1 MSGVTTLFVA
11 DLYTAAAI
19 KRNLTFK
26 GGDPMKQFQ
35 RLALATSLLAL
46 TLAGCDS
53 GGDSIAVVNGKPVSQ
68 ERFDAYLK
76 LKRVPTQNSEWVE
89 RELDGYLEREGLAGQ
104 IEAQGLL
111 PVEQVE
117 AEVAEFRKQMLI
129 SRYFEEFLR
138 ERVTDE
144 AVRNFYATNPDQF
157 QARKVHVAH
166 ILLRTNPGMSDGERQ
181 ALLTRA
187 QEVYSRAKAQEDF
200 GALAKQFSEDQL
212 SAQQDGDLG
221 WLQEGAIDPTF
232 STKVFSMKAGELSEP
247 VVTPFGFHVIKVIE
261 GPQVIKQP
269 FEAVSGDIRYR
280 LRQEA
285 KQAELDRLKQAAKI
299 EKKEK
304 PEAEKTAAKDD
315 EKRADS

>member
-1 MSGVTTLFVA
+1 
-11 DLYTAAAI
+11 
-19 KRNLTFK
+19 
-26 GGDPMKQFQ
+26 MKQFP

-46 TLAGCDS
+46 ALAGCDS
-53 GGDSIAVVNGKPVSQ
+53 GGDSIAEVNGQSVTQ

-76 LKRVPTQNSEWVE
+76 FKRVPTQNGEWVN
-89 RELDGYLEREGLAGQ
+89 RELDEYLEREGLAGQ
-104 IEAQGLL
+104 IEEQGLL
-111 PVEQVE
+111 PKEQVE
-117 AEVAEFRKQMLI
+117 TEVAEFRKQMLI

-157 QARKVHVAH
+157 QAKKVHVAH
-166 ILLRTNPGMSDGERQ
+166 ILLRTNPGMSDAERQ

-200 GALAKQFSEDQL
+200 AILAKEFSEDQL
-212 SAQQDGDLG
+212 SAKQGGDLG
-221 WLQEGAIDPTF
+221 WLQDGAIDPTF
-232 STKVFSMKAGELSEP
+232 SSKVFAMKAGDLSEP

-285 KQAELDRLKQAAKI
+285 KQAELTRLKEAAQI
-299 EKKEK
+299 EKKVEPAGDK
-304 PEAEKTAAKDD
+304 AAVEGQAEH
-315 EKRADS
+315 ADG

>member
-1 MSGVTTLFVA
+1 
-11 DLYTAAAI
+11 
-19 KRNLTFK
+19 
-26 GGDPMKQFQ
+26 MKQFP
-35 RLALATSLLAL
+35 RLVLAISLAPAFLV
-46 TLAGCDS
+46 GCDNGS
-53 GGDSIAVVNGKPVSQ
+53 ENIAEVNGKPVTQ

-76 LKRVPTQNSEWVE
+76 LKRVPAQNAEWVN
-89 RELDGYLEREGLAGQ
+89 RELDDYLEREGLAGQ

-111 PVEQVE
+111 PVDQIE
-117 AEVAEFRKQMLI
+117 AEVSEFRKQMLI
-129 SRYFEEFLR
+129 SRYFEEYLR

-157 QARKVHVAH
+157 QAKKVHVAH
-166 ILLRTNPGMSDGERQ
+166 ILLRTNSAMSDAERQ
-181 ALLTRA
+181 ALLTKA
-187 QEVYSRAKAQEDF
+187 QEVYSRANAQEDF
-200 GALAKQFSEDQL
+200 TVLAKEYSEDLL
-212 SAQQDGDLG
+212 SAQQGGDLG

-232 STKVFSMKAGELSEP
+232 SSKVFAMKAGELSEP

-299 EKKEK
+299 EKKAEPEK
-304 PEAEKTAAKDD
+304 AEVQAGNDSAK
-315 EKRADS
+315 S